1 VRLRQRFSLII
12 PFVLFVI
19 GLAACG
25 DNIHPANP
33 DSAVLSSAK
42 ALNAFKFEAAHNS
55 VLAQDVTATINGATV
70 TAQVPFGTARTS
82 LVATFTTTG
91 QSVTVAGVA
100 QVSGTTANDFS
111 SPVTYTVTAEDGS
124 TAVYSVTVMEA
135 PSDANAITAY
145 SFLDANNAALS
156 ADVVATIS
164 GTAISATVPFGTD
177 VTALVATFTT
187 TGASVTVGGLPQVS
201 GTTPN
206 DFTNPVTYVVTAADG
221 SLQSYIVTVTVA
233 ANTAKAITAFSFTS
247 AHNAGLT
254 MDVIGVISGTSITA
268 TVPFGTNVT
277 GLVASFST
285 TGDHVNVGTTLQVSD
300 VTANNFT
307 SAVTYTVVAG
317 DLSTQDYT
325 VTVNIAPSTA
335 KDITSFQFLT
345 THNPNLS
352 VNVTATISGTAI
364 TAIVPFGTDI
374 SNLVATF
381 ATTGTTVSVGSA
393 VQTSDVTAN
402 NFTTVLTYTV
412 TAADLSTQDYTV
424 TVINSFSNSKDI
436 TAFSI
441 LGIDGIISGTTIT
454 LIVPNGTDLTA
465 LVPTITITGKS
476 VSPASL
482 VPNDFTNPA
491 TYTVTAADNT
501 TKNYTVTVIPA
512 SLDAK
517 DITRF
522 TINGLDAVITNTSAT
537 TGTISINMP
546 NNTSLTALSPVV
558 TITGVSVTPASGQT
572 VNFSNPVNYV
582 VTAADGTTKTYV
594 VTVGTVNGNGT
605 KLITDFTI
613 LGFAASITNG
623 AASST
628 ITLNLPAGTDLSEQ
642 TPTIVINASSVS
654 PASRVPQNFTSP
666 VIYTVTAADG
676 STRVYTATVTAGP

>member
-1 VRLRQRFSLII
+1 
-12 PFVLFVI
+12 LFVI

-25 DNIHPANP
+25 DNIHPSNP

-42 ALNAFKFEAAHNS
+42 ALNSFKFEAAHNS
-55 VLAQDVTATINGATV
+55 VLAQDVTATINGTVV
-70 TAQVPFGTARTS
+70 TATVPFGVARTS

-91 QSVTVAGVA
+91 QSVTVGGAA
-100 QVSGTTANDFS
+100 QVSGSTANDFS
-111 SPVTYTVTAEDGS
+111 APVSYTVTAEDGS
-124 TAVYSVTVMEA
+124 STVYTVTVTEA
-135 PSDANAITAY
+135 PSDAKAITAF
-145 SFLDANNAALS
+145 SFLDADNAALT
-156 ADVVATIS
+156 ADVTATIS
-164 GTAISATVPFGTD
+164 GTTITATVPFGTD

-187 TGASVTVGGLPQVS
+187 TGASVTVTGLPQVS

-206 DFTNPVTYVVTAADG
+206 DFANPVSYVVHAADG
-221 SLQSYIVTVTVA
+221 SMQAYTVTVTIA

-247 AHNAGLT
+247 AANSGLT
-254 MDVIGVISGTSITA
+254 TDAIGVISGTSISV

-277 GLVASFST
+277 SLIATFST
-285 TGDHVNVGTTLQVSD
+285 TGDHVNVGANLQTSG

-325 VTVNIAPSTA
+325 VTVNISPNTA

-345 THNPNLS
+345 TKNPNLS

-374 SNLVATF
+374 SNLIATF
-381 ATTGTTVSVGSA
+381 ATTGTSVSVNSV
-393 VQTSDVTAN
+393 VQTSGVTPN

-412 TAADLSTQDYTV
+412 TAADLTTQDYTV
-424 TVINSFSNSKDI
+424 TVINSLSNSKDI

-441 LGIDGIISGTTIT
+441 LGVDGIISGTTIS
-454 LIVPNGTDLTA
+454 LVVPNGTDLTA

-482 VPNDFTNPA
+482 VPNDFTTPA

-501 TKNYTVTVIPA
+501 TKNYTVTVVTA
-512 SLDAK
+512 SQTAK
-517 DITRF
+517 DIIRF

-537 TGTISINMP
+537 TGTITINMP
-546 NNTSLTALSPVV
+546 NNTPLTALSPVV
-558 TITGVSVTPASGQT
+558 TITGVSVAPASGQT
-572 VNFSNPVNYV
+572 VDFTNPVNYV
-582 VTAADGTTKTYV
+582 VTAADGSTKTYV

-605 KLITDFTI
+605 KLITSFTI
-613 LGFAASITNG
+613 LGLAASITNG

-628 ITLNLPAGTDLSEQ
+628 ITLNLPPGTDLTQQ

-654 PASRVPQNFTSP
+654 PASRVPQDFTSP

-676 STRVYTATVTAGP
+676 STRVYTATVTAN